1 MRDFDDDEWNRRE
14 REEWR
19 RWDEQDVMMTT
30 GNAHNGDAQA
40 QNRLGYYYTVGHGPL
55 EVDLTQAAY
64 WYGKAAAQGHEE
76 AIKTLSDL
84 NAYVPVKEKADAGE
98 ADAQYQMGLWMSE
111 GGNELVGLNY
121 NAADWFIKAA
131 EQGHEKAKEKLNE
144 IIKTPNHWNSTIL
157 SMMTEKAEAAD
168 AQAQYEVGRYYTRE
182 EIFLPRPTHLENMAQ
197 AIKWFGMAAELG
209 HKEAK
214 EKHALLIS
222 LKTTHDKAI
231 AGDADAQYQIGIWQS
246 EGGNEMVCMDGL
258 NATIWFGKAAAQN
271 HREAKEKL
279 DELNKNPRNWNSDKL
294 ISLISKANA
303 GDAEAQ
309 YQLGLHS
316 YEHSHSTGR
325 YTEAIGWF
333 KKAAEQGHVKAQE
346 MLDNLKEKVNDTF

>member
-19 RWDEQDVMMTT
+19 RLNEQEVWLTT
-30 GNAHNGDAQA
+30 GNANRGDAEA
-40 QNRLGYYYTVGHGPL
+40 QNRLGYYYTVGYGSL

-64 WYGKAAAQGHEE
+64 WYGKAAAQRHER
-76 AIKTLSDL
+76 AIKTLADL
-84 NAYVPVKEKADAGE
+84 NAYMPVKEKADAGE
-98 ADAQYQMGLWMSE
+98 ADAQYQMGLWISE
-111 GGNELVGLNY
+111 GGNELVGLSY
-121 NAADWFIKAA
+121 AAADWFLKAA
-131 EQGHEKAKEKLNE
+131 EQGHGEAKEKLDE
-144 IIKTPNHWNSTIL
+144 IIKNPNHWNSTIL
-157 SMMTEKAEAAD
+157 SMMTEKAEAKD
-168 AQAQYEVGRYYTRE
+168 AQAQYDVGRYYTRE

-197 AIKWFGMAAELG
+197 AIKWFGMAALQNHE
-209 HKEAK
+209 EAK
-214 EKHALLIS
+214 EKHALLTS
-222 LKTTHDKAI
+222 LNTTHENAK

-258 NATIWFGKAAAQN
+258 NATIWFEKAAAQN

-294 ISLISKANA
+294 ISLISKANK

-309 YQLGLHS
+309 YQMGLHS
-316 YEHSHSTGR
+316 YEFSHSTGR

-333 KKAAEQGHVKAQE
+333 NKAAAQGHEGAAAMLAKLKQE
-346 MLDNLKEKVNDTF
+346 GNEQ